1 MMRADD
7 NERNIFIL
15 IQKVGEKERHVKV
28 NVYMKIN
35 LERVKVEGGESS
47 VCNFIKNI

>member
-28 NVYMKIN
+28 NVYEN
-35 LERVKVEGGESS
+35 
-47 VCNFIKNI
+47 